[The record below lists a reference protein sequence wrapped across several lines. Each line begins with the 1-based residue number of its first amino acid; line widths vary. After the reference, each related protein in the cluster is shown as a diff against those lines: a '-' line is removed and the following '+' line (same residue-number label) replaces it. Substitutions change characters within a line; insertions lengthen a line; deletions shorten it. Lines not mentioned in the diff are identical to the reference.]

1 MSDSQSHKTESE
13 QVVEK
18 TIVAKTGRMLKR
30 RGADIQDP
38 NVSAKRRGLILVN
51 VLLLVLAPPW
61 IEKTTVTGYPE
72 EEVKT
77 RAELTGCDFRS

>member
-1 MSDSQSHKTESE
+1 VIPSHTRGRVK
-13 QVVEK
+13 QAVEK
-18 TIVAKTGRMLKR
+18 ITVAKTGRMLKR

-38 NVSAKRRGLILVN
+38 NVSAKRRGLMLGS
-51 VLLLVLAPPW
+51 VLLLVLAPPL
-61 IEKTTVTGYPE
+61 IEMTTVNGYQD